1 MNNDASNMIFEKKAV
16 AFEEHVQVGI
26 CNLSCRASTLLV
38 MVFGASKT
46 CDHGTDGEK
55 GVDFCLLW
63 SELLTS
69 FLPVGLSK
77 VLEMFDKYALF
88 PLSDLAMSSLKTA
101 SSFIIFLSFYFSRKL
116 LAHFYLVI

>member
-1 MNNDASNMIFEKKAV
+1 
-16 AFEEHVQVGI
+16 
-26 CNLSCRASTLLV
+26 